1 MSRYAGIPW
10 PWATLAI
17 VGALVAQ
24 HWLLLHSGVE
34 PGFGETAYRTA
45 LAALGT
51 MSLAL
56 ITLPPRRLAYFL
68 GFAVCAGLIAWALW
82 LQYGLGLE
90 PCPLCALQRIAVVA
104 LGVVFLVAAMHN
116 PGPIGA
122 IVYGGFAFIVGA
134 TGAGLAAWQVWI
146 QAQPKG
152 AVQACGS
159 GLAHLL
165 ETLPFA
171 EVVGAVLTGSGDC
184 AEQGWLFLG
193 LGIPSWTF
201 AFFVAMV
208 AAAIATAR
216 AD

>member
-1 MSRYAGIPW
+1 MSRYPGVPW
-10 PWATLAI
+10 PWATLA
-17 VGALVAQ
+17 VVVALVAQ
-24 HWLLLHSGVE
+24 HWLLLYSGVE

-56 ITLPPRRLAYFL
+56 IILPRRRPAYFL

-90 PCPLCALQRIAVVA
+90 PCPLCAFQRVAVVA
-104 LGVVFLVAAMHN
+104 LGVLFLVAALHH

-122 IVYGGFAFIVGA
+122 IVYGGLAFVVGA
-134 TGAGLAAWQVWI
+134 TGAGLAAWHVWI

-152 AVQACGS
+152 AVQAYGT
-159 GLAHLL
+159 GLTHLL
-165 ETLPFA
+165 ETLPFV
-171 EVVGAVLTGSGDC
+171 EVVGTVLSGSGDC
-184 AEQGWLFLG
+184 ADQGWGFLG

-208 AAAIATAR
+208 AAAIASAR